1 MEKLFVKFG
10 KKYMSRI
17 GKKPL
22 HIPET
27 VKMEAL
33 DGVLKFTG
41 PKGTLESV
49 LPKGI
54 KIEVVDGVISFT
66 RKSDEASLRALHGLA
81 RRLAQNAILGVTE
94 GFVKDLLLIGTGY
107 RVATHPDGLSL
118 SVGFSHPVIFKKVP
132 GVTITVE
139 GNDKIKVVGIDK
151 QLVGQV
157 AANIREI
164 KKPEPYK
171 GKGIRYVDE
180 VIIKKQGKSATK
192 TAA

>member
-1 MEKLFVKFG
+1 
-10 KKYMSRI
+10 MSRI
-17 GKKPL
+17 GRKPL
-22 HIPET
+22 YLPET
-27 VKMEAL
+27 VKYEKT
-33 DGVLKFTG
+33 DGLLRFTG

-54 KIEVVDGVISFT
+54 NIEVKENVLSFT
-66 RKSDEASLRALHGLA
+66 RENDIPATRALHGLA
-81 RRLAQNAILGVTE
+81 RRLAQNAVSGVTE
-94 GFVKDLLLIGTGY
+94 GFVKDLQLIGTGY
-107 RVATHPDGLSL
+107 RVASHPEGLSL

-139 GNDKIKVVGIDK
+139 GQDKIKIVGIDK

-157 AANIREI
+157 AANIRDI

-171 GKGIRYVDE
+171 GKGIRYADE
-180 VIIKKQGKSATK
+180 VVIKKQGKTATK

>member
-1 MEKLFVKFG
+1 
-10 KKYMSRI
+10 MSRI

-22 HIPET
+22 YLPET
-27 VKMEAL
+27 VKMETLEGA
-33 DGVLKFTG
+33 LKFTG

-54 KIEVVDGVISFT
+54 DLSVKDNVLSFT
-66 RKSDEASLRALHGLA
+66 RKSNEPAVRALHGLA
-81 RRLAQNAILGVTE
+81 RRLAQNAIQGVTE
-94 GFVKDLLLIGTGY
+94 GFVKDLQLIGTGY

-132 GVTITVE
+132 GITIAVE
-139 GNDKIKVVGIDK
+139 GTDKIKISGIDK

-180 VIIKKQGKSATK
+180 VIIKKQGKSAGK

>member
-1 MEKLFVKFG
+1 
-10 KKYMSRI
+10 MSRI

-22 HIPET
+22 HLPPT
-27 VKMEAL
+27 VTMQEL
-33 DGVLKFTG
+33 DTVLKFTG
-41 PKGTLESV
+41 PKGTLESS

-54 KIEVVDGVISFT
+54 KIEIKDGVISFT
-66 RKSDEASLRALHGLA
+66 RKNDDPSVRALHGLA
-81 RRLAQNAILGVTE
+81 RRLAQNAIQGVTE
-94 GFVKDLLLIGTGY
+94 GFTKDLLLVGTGY
-107 RVATHPDGLSL
+107 RVATNAEGLSL
-118 SVGFSHPVIFKKVP
+118 QVGYSHPVIFKKVD
-132 GVTITVE
+132 GVTITIE
-139 GNDKIKVVGIDK
+139 GQDKIKVTGIDK

-171 GKGIRYVDE
+171 GKGIRYSDE

>member
-1 MEKLFVKFG
+1 
-10 KKYMSRI
+10 MSRI

-22 HIPET
+22 HLPEN
-27 VKMEAL
+27 VKLEVL
-33 DGVLKFTG
+33 DGLLRFTG

-54 KIEVVDGVISFT
+54 FMEEKDSVLSFT
-66 RKSDEASLRALHGLA
+66 RKTNEPATRALHGLA
-81 RRLAQNAILGVTE
+81 RRLAQNAITGVTE

-107 RVATHPDGLSL
+107 RVANHADGISL

-132 GVTITVE
+132 GVTITIE
-139 GNDKIKVVGIDK
+139 GQDKIKVVGIDK

-192 TAA
+192 TAS

>member
-1 MEKLFVKFG
+1 VAKLSVKFG

-17 GKKPL
+17 GRKPL
-22 HIPET
+22 YLPET
-27 VKMEAL
+27 VKYEKA
-33 DGVLKFTG
+33 DGILRFTG

-54 KIEVVDGVISFT
+54 NIEVKDNVLSFT
-66 RKSDEASLRALHGLA
+66 RENDIPATRALHGLA
-81 RRLAQNAILGVTE
+81 RRLAQNAVSGVTE
-94 GFVKDLLLIGTGY
+94 GFAKDLQLIGTGY
-107 RVATHPDGLSL
+107 RVAAYPEGLSL

-132 GVTITVE
+132 GVTITVD
-139 GNDKIKVVGIDK
+139 GQDKIKIVGIDK

-157 AANIREI
+157 AANIRDI

-180 VIIKKQGKSATK
+180 VVIKKQGKTATK

>member
-1 MEKLFVKFG
+1 
-10 KKYMSRI
+10 MSRI

-22 HIPET
+22 HLPTT
-27 VKMEAL
+27 VKMEVS
-33 DGVLKFTG
+33 DTSLKFTG

-54 KIEVVDGVISFT
+54 TLSEKDGVLSFERT
-66 RKSDEASLRALHGLA
+66 TNEPSVRALHGLA
-81 RRLAQNAILGVTE
+81 RRLAQNAITGVTE
-94 GFVKDLLLIGTGY
+94 GFVKDLQLVGTGY
-107 RVATHPDGLSL
+107 RVATHADGISLSL
-118 SVGFSHPVIFKKVP
+118 GFSHPVIFKKVA

-139 GNDKIKVVGIDK
+139 GQDKIKVVGIDK

-180 VIIKKQGKSATK
+180 VIIKKQGKSAGK
-192 TAA
+192 TAS